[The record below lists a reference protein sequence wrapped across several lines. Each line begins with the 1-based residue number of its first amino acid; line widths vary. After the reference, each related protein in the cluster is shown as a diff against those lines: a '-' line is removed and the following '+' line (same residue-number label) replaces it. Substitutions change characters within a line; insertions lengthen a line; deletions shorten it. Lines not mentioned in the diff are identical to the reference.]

1 MNNRKRTALCLLGA
15 ALCVFMAFGA
25 ALALGRYPITPAALL
40 AGDAMAVRTFT
51 VLRLPRAVMALI
63 GGFGLGAAGFVYQTV
78 FRNPLASPD
87 IIGVSSGA
95 SVGAA
100 FAILF
105 VSSGALSTTVC
116 AFAGGLAAVFLS
128 LELAAAAPGRSK
140 MSLVLA
146 GIAVH
151 ALAQTLLMLLKLT
164 ADPEKELASIEYWIM
179 GSLAAVTRSRVWFP
193 VPVVLV
199 CCAAIFALHRQA
211 LLLSI
216 EEGEARLLGVRVGA
230 MRLLLLTLATMT
242 VAAVVSVTGLIS
254 FVGLLAPHSARLL
267 AGHNRR
273 SACLLSGLLGSALLL
288 AADTLAKTAASTELP
303 VSIFTSLLGFDFGL
317 MKKHERNAA
326 HGDLFTSGG
335 EAFQNQ
341 EIKDPTE
348 GGKFAKGKVIDL
360 IAPMIVMI
368 FTAIATMIWTGY
380 LNGGTNLVE
389 DFANCSSS
397 ESLVFAGL
405 VTVGFLLLFYLPRR
419 VIGFKDFMNSVPEGG
434 KLMMPPILILVLAW
448 TLKGMTDALGIG
460 DFVRQAVSLN
470 EGLMRFVPLLIFCI
484 AIFIAFSSGTSW
496 GTFAILV
503 PIVVNMFS
511 ETDPTMM
518 IVAVSAVLAGA
529 VCGDHI
535 SPISDTTIMSSSGA
549 QSNHINHVQTQMQ
562 YAMVVVAA
570 CVPGYLIA
578 GFTENWLIT
587 LVSSLA
593 ILTAALLYLR
603 RRSLAEDARA

>member
-15 ALCVFMAFGA
+15 ALCVFMTFGA

-128 LELAAAAPGRSK
+128 LGLAAAAPGRSK

-303 VSIFTSLLGFDFGL
+303 ISIFTSLLGVPFFIYILSGRAVSALSDPVAGEGCVMMPQTTPPPVGL
-317 MKKHERNAA
+317 CVQDLTVRYGTAA
-326 HGDLFTSGG
+326 VLQGVSFSVPVSGQLIGLLGVNGSGKTTLLKAAAGLLPHTGQCLLDGVPLESLSTRRLAQTVSYIPQQSGISVSLSAREVVLMGFNPRLGVLQSPTAAMRAAADEALRTVGLADKAGQDYLTLSGG
-335 EAFQNQ
+335 EKQ
-341 EIKDPTE
+341 
-348 GGKFAKGKVIDL
+348 L
-360 IAPMIVMI
+360 
-368 FTAIATMIWTGY
+368 
-380 LNGGTNLVE
+380 
-389 DFANCSSS
+389 C
-397 ESLVFAGL
+397 
-405 VTVGFLLLFYLPRR
+405 
-419 VIGFKDFMNSVPEGG
+419 
-434 KLMMPPILILVLAW
+434 ILA
-448 TLKGMTDALGIG
+448 
-460 DFVRQAVSLN
+460 R
-470 EGLMRFVPLLIFCI
+470 
-484 AIFIAFSSGTSW
+484 
-496 GTFAILV
+496 
-503 PIVVNMFS
+503 
-511 ETDPTMM
+511 
-518 IVAVSAVLAGA
+518 
-529 VCGDHI
+529 
-535 SPISDTTIMSSSGA
+535 TI
-549 QSNHINHVQTQMQ
+549 
-562 YAMVVVAA
+562 
-570 CVPGYLIA
+570 
-578 GFTENWLIT
+578 
-587 LVSSLA
+587 
-593 ILTAALLYLR
+593 
-603 RRSLAEDARA
+603 AEDAPLLLLDEPDSALDLANRSRMTALLAQLVHTGGKTALVCLHDPALALDSCDILVVLQGGGVAAVLHPKTDPPAVLQAALAAVYGPLELLPVTDCRGRRRLALLPL

>member
-15 ALCVFMAFGA
+15 ALCVFMTFGA
-25 ALALGRYPITPAALL
+25 ALALGRYPITPAVLL

-51 VLRLPRAVMALI
+51 VLRLPRAVMALV
-63 GGFGLGAAGFVYQTV
+63 GGFGLGVAGFVYQTV

-87 IIGVSSGA
+87 IIGVSSGG

-128 LELAAAAPGRSK
+128 LGLAAAAPGRSK

-216 EEGEARLLGVRVGA
+216 EEGEARLLGV
-230 MRLLLLTLATMT
+230 
-242 VAAVVSVTGLIS
+242 TGLIS

-303 VSIFTSLLGFDFGL
+303 VSIFTSLLG
-317 MKKHERNAA
+317 
-326 HGDLFTSGG
+326 
-335 EAFQNQ
+335 
-341 EIKDPTE
+341 
-348 GGKFAKGKVIDL
+348 
-360 IAPMIVMI
+360 
-368 FTAIATMIWTGY
+368 
-380 LNGGTNLVE
+380 
-389 DFANCSSS
+389 
-397 ESLVFAGL
+397 
-405 VTVGFLLLFYLPRR
+405 
-419 VIGFKDFMNSVPEGG
+419 VP
-434 KLMMPPILILVLAW
+434 
-448 TLKGMTDALGIG
+448 
-460 DFVRQAVSLN
+460 F
-470 EGLMRFVPLLIFCI
+470 
-484 AIFIAFSSGTSW
+484 
-496 GTFAILV
+496 
-503 PIVVNMFS
+503 
-511 ETDPTMM
+511 
-518 IVAVSAVLAGA
+518 
-529 VCGDHI
+529 
-535 SPISDTTIMSSSGA
+535 
-549 QSNHINHVQTQMQ
+549 
-562 YAMVVVAA
+562 
-570 CVPGYLIA
+570 
-578 GFTENWLIT
+578 
-587 LVSSLA
+587 
-593 ILTAALLYLR
+593 LLYLILR
-603 RRSLAEDARA
+603 PGRDAS

>member
-25 ALALGRYPITPAALL
+25 ALALGRSPITPAALL

-51 VLRLPRAVMALI
+51 VLRLPRAVMALV
-63 GGFGLGAAGFVYQTV
+63 GGFGLGVAGFVYQTV

-128 LELAAAAPGRSK
+128 LGLAAAAPGRSK

-216 EEGEARLLGVRVGA
+216 EEGEARLL
-230 MRLLLLTLATMT
+230 
-242 VAAVVSVTGLIS
+242 
-254 FVGLLAPHSARLL
+254 

-303 VSIFTSLLGFDFGL
+303 VSIFTSLLG
-317 MKKHERNAA
+317 
-326 HGDLFTSGG
+326 
-335 EAFQNQ
+335 
-341 EIKDPTE
+341 
-348 GGKFAKGKVIDL
+348 
-360 IAPMIVMI
+360 
-368 FTAIATMIWTGY
+368 
-380 LNGGTNLVE
+380 
-389 DFANCSSS
+389 
-397 ESLVFAGL
+397 
-405 VTVGFLLLFYLPRR
+405 
-419 VIGFKDFMNSVPEGG
+419 VP
-434 KLMMPPILILVLAW
+434 
-448 TLKGMTDALGIG
+448 
-460 DFVRQAVSLN
+460 F
-470 EGLMRFVPLLIFCI
+470 
-484 AIFIAFSSGTSW
+484 
-496 GTFAILV
+496 
-503 PIVVNMFS
+503 
-511 ETDPTMM
+511 
-518 IVAVSAVLAGA
+518 
-529 VCGDHI
+529 
-535 SPISDTTIMSSSGA
+535 
-549 QSNHINHVQTQMQ
+549 
-562 YAMVVVAA
+562 
-570 CVPGYLIA
+570 
-578 GFTENWLIT
+578 
-587 LVSSLA
+587 
-593 ILTAALLYLR
+593 LLYLILR
-603 RRSLAEDARA
+603 PGRDAS

>member
-1 MNNRKRTALCLLGA
+1 
-15 ALCVFMAFGA
+15 
-25 ALALGRYPITPAALL
+25 
-40 AGDAMAVRTFT
+40 
-51 VLRLPRAVMALI
+51 MALI
-63 GGFGLGAAGFVYQTV
+63 GGFGLGVAGFVYQTV

-128 LELAAAAPGRSK
+128 LGLAAAAPGRSK

-273 SACLLSGLLGSALLL
+273 STCLLSGLLPHTGQCLLDGVPLESLSTRRLAQTVSYIPQQSGISVSLSAREVVLMGFNPRLGVL
-288 AADTLAKTAASTELP
+288 QSPTAAMRAAADEALRTVGLANKAGQDYLTL
-303 VSIFTSLLGFDFGL
+303 
-317 MKKHERNAA
+317 
-326 HGDLFTSGG
+326 SGG
-335 EAFQNQ
+335 EKQ
-341 EIKDPTE
+341 
-348 GGKFAKGKVIDL
+348 L
-360 IAPMIVMI
+360 
-368 FTAIATMIWTGY
+368 
-380 LNGGTNLVE
+380 
-389 DFANCSSS
+389 C
-397 ESLVFAGL
+397 
-405 VTVGFLLLFYLPRR
+405 
-419 VIGFKDFMNSVPEGG
+419 
-434 KLMMPPILILVLAW
+434 ILA
-448 TLKGMTDALGIG
+448 
-460 DFVRQAVSLN
+460 R
-470 EGLMRFVPLLIFCI
+470 
-484 AIFIAFSSGTSW
+484 
-496 GTFAILV
+496 
-503 PIVVNMFS
+503 
-511 ETDPTMM
+511 
-518 IVAVSAVLAGA
+518 
-529 VCGDHI
+529 
-535 SPISDTTIMSSSGA
+535 TI
-549 QSNHINHVQTQMQ
+549 
-562 YAMVVVAA
+562 
-570 CVPGYLIA
+570 
-578 GFTENWLIT
+578 
-587 LVSSLA
+587 
-593 ILTAALLYLR
+593 
-603 RRSLAEDARA
+603 AEDAPLLLLDEPDSALDLANRSRMTALLAQLVHTGGKTALVCLHDPALALDSCDILVVLQGGGVAAVLHPKTDPPAVLQAALAAVYGPLELLPVTDCRGRRRLALLPL

>member
-51 VLRLPRAVMALI
+51 VLRLPRAVMALV
-63 GGFGLGAAGFVYQTV
+63 GGFGLGTAGFVYQTV

-128 LELAAAAPGRSK
+128 LGLAAAAPGRSK

-303 VSIFTSLLGFDFGL
+303 VSIFTSLLGVPFLLYLILRPGRDASPAAREGCVMMPQTTPPPAGL
-317 MKKHERNAA
+317 CVQDLTVRYGAA
-326 HGDLFTSGG
+326 AVLQGVSFSVPVPGQLIGLLGVNGSGKTTLLKAAAGLLPHTGQCLLDGVPLESLSTRRLAQTVSYIPQQSGISVSLSAREVVLMGFNPRLGVLQSPTAAMRAAADEALRTVGLADKAGQDYLTLSGG
-335 EAFQNQ
+335 EKQ
-341 EIKDPTE
+341 
-348 GGKFAKGKVIDL
+348 L
-360 IAPMIVMI
+360 
-368 FTAIATMIWTGY
+368 
-380 LNGGTNLVE
+380 
-389 DFANCSSS
+389 C
-397 ESLVFAGL
+397 
-405 VTVGFLLLFYLPRR
+405 
-419 VIGFKDFMNSVPEGG
+419 
-434 KLMMPPILILVLAW
+434 ILA
-448 TLKGMTDALGIG
+448 
-460 DFVRQAVSLN
+460 R
-470 EGLMRFVPLLIFCI
+470 
-484 AIFIAFSSGTSW
+484 
-496 GTFAILV
+496 
-503 PIVVNMFS
+503 
-511 ETDPTMM
+511 
-518 IVAVSAVLAGA
+518 
-529 VCGDHI
+529 
-535 SPISDTTIMSSSGA
+535 TI
-549 QSNHINHVQTQMQ
+549 
-562 YAMVVVAA
+562 
-570 CVPGYLIA
+570 
-578 GFTENWLIT
+578 
-587 LVSSLA
+587 
-593 ILTAALLYLR
+593 
-603 RRSLAEDARA
+603 AEDAPLLLLDEPDSALDLANRSRMTALLAQLVHTGGKTALVCLHDPALALDSCDILVVLQGGGVAAVLHPKTDPPAVLQAALAAVYGPLELLPVTDCRGRRRLALLPL

>member
-15 ALCVFMAFGA
+15 ALCVFMTFGA

-128 LELAAAAPGRSK
+128 LGLAAAAPGRSK

-254 FVGLLAPHSARLL
+254 FVGLLAPALGLPAERAAGQRPAAGSRHAGQDGSLHRAAGQHLYLAAGRAVSALSDPA
-267 AGHNRR
+267 AGEGCVMMPQTTPPPVGLCVQDLTVRYGTAAVLQGV
-273 SACLLSGLLGSALLL
+273 SFSVPVSGQLIGLLGVNGSGKTTLLKAAAGLLPHTGQCLLDGVPLESLSTRRLAQTVSYIPQQSGISVSLSAREVVLMGFNPRLGVL
-288 AADTLAKTAASTELP
+288 QSPTTAMRAAADEALRTVGLANKAGQDYLTL
-303 VSIFTSLLGFDFGL
+303 
-317 MKKHERNAA
+317 
-326 HGDLFTSGG
+326 SGG
-335 EAFQNQ
+335 EKQ
-341 EIKDPTE
+341 
-348 GGKFAKGKVIDL
+348 L
-360 IAPMIVMI
+360 
-368 FTAIATMIWTGY
+368 
-380 LNGGTNLVE
+380 
-389 DFANCSSS
+389 C
-397 ESLVFAGL
+397 
-405 VTVGFLLLFYLPRR
+405 
-419 VIGFKDFMNSVPEGG
+419 
-434 KLMMPPILILVLAW
+434 ILA
-448 TLKGMTDALGIG
+448 
-460 DFVRQAVSLN
+460 R
-470 EGLMRFVPLLIFCI
+470 
-484 AIFIAFSSGTSW
+484 
-496 GTFAILV
+496 
-503 PIVVNMFS
+503 
-511 ETDPTMM
+511 
-518 IVAVSAVLAGA
+518 
-529 VCGDHI
+529 
-535 SPISDTTIMSSSGA
+535 TI
-549 QSNHINHVQTQMQ
+549 
-562 YAMVVVAA
+562 
-570 CVPGYLIA
+570 
-578 GFTENWLIT
+578 
-587 LVSSLA
+587 
-593 ILTAALLYLR
+593 
-603 RRSLAEDARA
+603 AEDAPLLLLDEPDSALDLANRSRMTALLAQLVHTGGKTALVCLHDPALALDSCDILVVLQGGGVAAVLHPRTDPPAVLQAALAAVYGPLELLPVTDCRGRRRLALLPL

>member
-15 ALCVFMAFGA
+15 ALCVFMTFGA

-51 VLRLPRAVMALI
+51 VLRLPRAVMALV

-128 LELAAAAPGRSK
+128 LGLAAAAPGRSK

-199 CCAAIFALHRQA
+199 CSAAIFALHRQA
-211 LLLSI
+211 L
-216 EEGEARLLGVRVGA
+216 LLGVRVGA
-230 MRLLLLTLATMT
+230 MRLLLLMLATMT

-288 AADTLAKTAASTELP
+288 AADTLAKMAASTELP
-303 VSIFTSLLGFDFGL
+303 VSIFTSLLG
-317 MKKHERNAA
+317 
-326 HGDLFTSGG
+326 
-335 EAFQNQ
+335 
-341 EIKDPTE
+341 
-348 GGKFAKGKVIDL
+348 
-360 IAPMIVMI
+360 
-368 FTAIATMIWTGY
+368 
-380 LNGGTNLVE
+380 
-389 DFANCSSS
+389 
-397 ESLVFAGL
+397 
-405 VTVGFLLLFYLPRR
+405 
-419 VIGFKDFMNSVPEGG
+419 VP
-434 KLMMPPILILVLAW
+434 
-448 TLKGMTDALGIG
+448 
-460 DFVRQAVSLN
+460 F
-470 EGLMRFVPLLIFCI
+470 
-484 AIFIAFSSGTSW
+484 
-496 GTFAILV
+496 
-503 PIVVNMFS
+503 
-511 ETDPTMM
+511 
-518 IVAVSAVLAGA
+518 
-529 VCGDHI
+529 
-535 SPISDTTIMSSSGA
+535 
-549 QSNHINHVQTQMQ
+549 
-562 YAMVVVAA
+562 
-570 CVPGYLIA
+570 
-578 GFTENWLIT
+578 
-587 LVSSLA
+587 
-593 ILTAALLYLR
+593 LLYLILR
-603 RRSLAEDARA
+603 PGRDAS